1 MTCSDINVSMVRP
14 HLQGVPRRPLP
25 EGYVLCTSEYGD
37 EPQLAGLLSAAFEG
51 VWDVS
56 RVAATLTR
64 APEVR
69 AVYGV
74 FRRDQLVATASSQHL
89 PERDPEAGFV
99 HWLAT
104 HWLATHP
111 DYRAFG
117 LAAALLAHVLGD
129 FSARGYLRAR
139 LDTQPERLPA
149 LRLYLKFGFV
159 PEYEPEYEVAGVDQR
174 ELWSN
179 IFAELLGAKPVSE
192 TP

>member
-1 MTCSDINVSMVRP
+1 MTRSDNISMVRP
-14 HLQGVPRRPLP
+14 QLQGVPRQPLP
-25 EGYVLCTSEYGD
+25 EGYVLRTSEYGD
-37 EPQLAGLLSAAFEG
+37 EPQLAGLLSAAFED

-56 RVAATLTR
+56 RVAASLTR

-74 FRRDQLVATASSQHL
+74 FRHQQLVATASSQHL

-99 HWLAT
+99 HWV
-104 HWLATHP
+104 ATHP
-111 DYRAFG
+111 DYRALG
-117 LAAALLAHVLGD
+117 LSAALLAHVLGD

-139 LDTQPERLPA
+139 LDTQPERLQA

-159 PEYEPEYEVAGVDQR
+159 PEYEPEYEVAGVDQK

-179 IFAELLGAKPVSE
+179 IFAELLGAKRVLE
-192 TP
+192 T